1 MEKEISVFVR
11 FRKLETVLNTIV
23 ATAVLHNL
31 CKIRGDNEPPPLTP
45 NEEVAYNAAFRIE
58 RETIL
63 NMQRQGNATGRRQPA
78 TIANEMLRNYFEQQA
93 Q

>member
-1 MEKEISVFVR
+1 MR

-23 ATAVLHNL
+23 ATAVLHNI
-31 CKIRGDNEPPPLTP
+31 CKIHGDNEPPPLSQHEE
-45 NEEVAYNAAFRIE
+45 NEYNLALRIE

-63 NMQRQGNATGRRQPA
+63 NMQQRNAPGRRQPA
-78 TIANEMLRNYFEQQA
+78 TIANEMLRNYFEQKA